1 MDSGLYRDK
10 NGEKVRVERTNS
22 GYVLRYRDG
31 RVIAISISRRQQ
43 SAKSAFA
50 FAD

>member
-22 GYVLRYRDG
+22 GYVLQYGDG
-31 RVIAISISRRQQ
+31 RVVAISISRRPG